1 MLQVTAQH
9 RIFLAVE
16 AVDFRKGIDGLMA
29 LCTQRLGQDPFSGS
43 MFVFRNRS
51 GTAVKILVYDSQG
64 FWLCQKRFSQGKLNW
79 WPHGA
84 EAAAM
89 LSAGELQILLW
100 NGDPPKARLARPW
113 RAVEGTAPS
122 SSLPQMD

>member
-29 LCTQRLGQDPFSGS
+29 LCLQRLGHDPFSGS

-51 GTAVKILVYDSQG
+51 RTAVKILVYPCFRTWNCG
-64 FWLCQKRFSQGKLNW
+64 FLKYPF
-79 WPHGA
+79 
-84 EAAAM
+84 
-89 LSAGELQILLW
+89 
-100 NGDPPKARLARPW
+100 
-113 RAVEGTAPS
+113 
-122 SSLPQMD
+122 